1 MTPVTPKS
9 KGKKGAKASSGDGVS
24 TWDWKSFFK
33 RPLVLVLA
41 ISLAIHVLVL
51 LAFGSVAIFKGSVP
65 KLPFVSQEIAAE
77 EVLETPP
84 PPPEETVAPVE
95 ESPPDSSVPPAP
107 EAAAAEDSAPAL
119 EMLTVVG
126 GANWAPMIPKT
137 GPISETGTLGTPGQ
151 GSGVGGT
158 VGKGPAG
165 PMASKQ
171 LFGVTIQARKLG
183 VVVSVNQRAQNQ
195 GVLPG
200 IFDEIFKEFPDA
212 DIFLTN
218 GGGMMDWNK
227 ALKTFEDEVAARKKK
242 EKETGKRIPGANT
255 MEKPKVARFN
265 SGEAMDWPPVR
276 GSTFN
281 EDYVGLKEKHP
292 ELFQTLRKRSNVW
305 FITSYK
311 DANAAYLAFEDLV
324 KRGAEAIYW
333 YNAFDSPIE
342 GEVAEELAQRLTEK
356 KVEILVQ
363 NQGKR
368 VEGMD
373 WLKRVEAK
381 FVK

>member
-1 MTPVTPKS
+1 M
-9 KGKKGAKASSGDGVS
+9 KGKRGSRKTAAGDAKSRDR
-24 TWDWKSFFK
+24 KSFFK
-33 RPLVLVLA
+33 NTILLVLA
-41 ISLAIHVLVL
+41 ISLAVHVLIL
-51 LAFGSVAIFKGSVP
+51 LSFGSVAIFKGSVP
-65 KLPFVSQEIAAE
+65 KLPFVSQEIAVE
-77 EVLETPP
+77 EVVESSPP
-84 PPPEETVAPVE
+84 LPEEPVAPVE
-95 ESPPDSSVPPAP
+95 ESPPDPFAQPTP
-107 EAAAAEDSAPAL
+107 EAAATEESAPAL
-119 EMLTVVG
+119 EMLAVPG
-126 GANWAPMIPKT
+126 GANWAPMIPKS

-158 VGKGPAG
+158 AGKGPAG
-165 PMASKQ
+165 PLASKQ

-200 IFDEIFKEFPDA
+200 IFDEIFREFPEA

-227 ALKTFEDEVAARKKK
+227 ALKEFEDEVAARKQK
-242 EKETGKRIPGANT
+242 EKETGKRIPGSNQ

-276 GSTFN
+276 GYTLN

-311 DANAAYLAFEDLV
+311 DANACYLAFEDLI

-342 GEVAEELAQRLTEK
+342 GKVAEDLAQKIGESK
-356 KVEILVQ
+356 IEILVQ